1 MEKLKLDLGEKSS
14 FIYIGSGLLDH
25 KELVQQYVT
34 GNSVFIVT
42 NDIIAPMYLDRMK
55 SVFAGRQVD
64 YHILP
69 DGEALKSLE
78 SCGKIVEN
86 LLLGRH
92 NRATTLVALGGGVV
106 GDITGFVAA
115 TYQRGV
121 DFIQV
126 PTTLLAQVDSS
137 VGGKTAVNHPLGKNM
152 IGVFHQPKAVL
163 IDTDLLKT
171 LPPRELSAGLAE
183 VIKHGA
189 LADQDYFAWIEKE
202 MSSLLALK
210 PGVMAK
216 GIRRSCEIKA
226 AIVASDEKEK
236 GPRALLNLG
245 HTFGHAI
252 EQSLGY
258 GNWLHGEAVGAGLVM
273 AADLSHRLGRIN
285 IDAARRIKRLVR
297 AAHLPVAPPPELDV
311 DAFLTSMAVDK
322 KATDQGIRFI
332 LLNAI
337 GEAEIVS
344 GVDSEVL
351 KETLLA
357 GDRLAE

>member
-1 MEKLKLDLGEKSS
+1 MISEEKSS

-42 NDIIAPMYLDRMK
+42 NDIIAPLYLDRMK

-69 DGEALKSLE
+69 DGEALKTLE

-92 NRATTLVALGGGVV
+92 NRSTTLVALGGGVV

-152 IGVFHQPKAVL
+152 IGVFHQPKSGFHRYGFAENL
-163 IDTDLLKT
+163 TPKRT
-171 LPPRELSAGLAE
+171 LC
-183 VIKHGA
+183 
-189 LADQDYFAWIEKE
+189 
-202 MSSLLALK
+202 
-210 PGVMAK
+210 
-216 GIRRSCEIKA
+216 RSGGK
-226 AIVASDEKEK
+226 
-236 GPRALLNLG
+236 
-245 HTFGHAI
+245 
-252 EQSLGY
+252 
-258 GNWLHGEAVGAGLVM
+258 
-273 AADLSHRLGRIN
+273 
-285 IDAARRIKRLVR
+285 
-297 AAHLPVAPPPELDV
+297 
-311 DAFLTSMAVDK
+311 
-322 KATDQGIRFI
+322 
-332 LLNAI
+332 
-337 GEAEIVS
+337 
-344 GVDSEVL
+344 
-351 KETLLA
+351 
-357 GDRLAE
+357 